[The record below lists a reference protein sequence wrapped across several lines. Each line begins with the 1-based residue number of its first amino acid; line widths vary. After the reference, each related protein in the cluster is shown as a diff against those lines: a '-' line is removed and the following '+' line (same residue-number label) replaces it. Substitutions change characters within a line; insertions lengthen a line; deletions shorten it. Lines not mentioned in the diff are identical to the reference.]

1 MRQTFYEFCML
12 HERTNLLKEWDE
24 SRNFPLTPDTVS
36 YGSKKKVWWT
46 CENGPLSPRD
56 VSTGSKIRIWW
67 RCPEGHSRQSP
78 VASRTAWGHG
88 CPVCA
93 GKTIVTGENDLAHL
107 QPEIAAQWDKRKNG
121 CLKPSDVAVSSN
133 RPVWWRCELGHSY
146 RATVSSRTQRK
157 AGRPYCAGRK
167 VLKGFNDL
175 ETLYPD
181 VAAQWHPS
189 LNGAL
194 TPEMVTPGSNKKVWW
209 QCSMGHV
216 WKSVIYPRTG
226 AQQCGCPV
234 CAGKV
239 STTHARGVTPSST
252 KFAPLPSCDKTNSIK
267 TIKAVGSDVLSA
279 ALLLPDLDALSAL
292 CLVLMRFL
300 SRFR

>member
-1 MRQTFYEFCML
+1 ML

-46 CENGPLSPRD
+46 CENGHSWQTTVHVR
-56 VSTGSKIRIWW
+56 SEGS
-67 RCPEGHSRQSP
+67 
-78 VASRTAWGHG
+78 G
-88 CPVCA
+88 CPYCA
-93 GKTIVTGENDLAHL
+93 GRKVLPGFNDLETL
-107 QPEIAAQWDKRKNG
+107 YPEIAAQWDKRKNG

-133 RPVWWRCELGHSY
+133 RPAWWRCELGHSY

-157 AGRPYCAGRK
+157 TGCPYCAGRK

-175 ETLYPD
+175 KTLCPD
-181 VAAQWHPS
+181 IASQWHPS

-216 WKSVIYPRTG
+216 WKSVIYPRNG

-239 STTHARGVTPSST
+239 STTHARRY
-252 KFAPLPSCDKTNSIK
+252 AQ
-267 TIKAVGSDVLSA
+267 
-279 ALLLPDLDALSAL
+279 LDEIRTFTEL
-292 CLVLMRFL
+292 
-300 SRFR
+300 

>member
-1 MRQTFYEFCML
+1 ML

-46 CENGPLSPRD
+46 CENGHSWQTTVHVR
-56 VSTGSKIRIWW
+56 SEGS
-67 RCPEGHSRQSP
+67 
-78 VASRTAWGHG
+78 G
-88 CPVCA
+88 CPYC
-93 GKTIVTGENDLAHL
+93 TGRKVLPGFNDLGTL
-107 QPEIAAQWDKRKNG
+107 YPDVAAQWDKRKNG

-133 RPVWWRCELGHSY
+133 RPAWWRCELGHSY

-157 AGRPYCAGRK
+157 TGCPYCAGRK

-175 ETLYPD
+175 KTLCPG

-239 STTHARGVTPSST
+239 STTHARRY
-252 KFAPLPSCDKTNSIK
+252 AQ
-267 TIKAVGSDVLSA
+267 
-279 ALLLPDLDALSAL
+279 LDEIRTFTEL
-292 CLVLMRFL
+292 
-300 SRFR
+300 

>member
-1 MRQTFYEFCML
+1 MRQTYYEFCML

-67 RCPEGHSRQSP
+67 RCPEGHSWQSP

-157 AGRPYCAGRK
+157 TGCPYCAGRK

-175 ETLYPD
+175 KTLCPG
-181 VAAQWHPS
+181 VAAQ
-189 LNGAL
+189 
-194 TPEMVTPGSNKKVWW
+194 
-209 QCSMGHV
+209 
-216 WKSVIYPRTG
+216 
-226 AQQCGCPV
+226 
-234 CAGKV
+234 
-239 STTHARGVTPSST
+239 
-252 KFAPLPSCDKTNSIK
+252 
-267 TIKAVGSDVLSA
+267 
-279 ALLLPDLDALSAL
+279 
-292 CLVLMRFL
+292 
-300 SRFR
+300 

>member
-1 MRQTFYEFCML
+1 ML

-46 CENGPLSPRD
+46 CENGHSWQTTVHVRSEGSGCPYCTGRKVLPGFNDLGTLYPDVAAQWDREKNGSLSPRD

-67 RCPEGHSRQSP
+67 RCPEGHSWQSP

-121 CLKPSDVAVSSN
+121 RLRPSEVAVSSN
-133 RPVWWRCELGHSY
+133 RPAWWRCELGHSY

-157 AGRPYCAGRK
+157 TGCPYCAGRK

-175 ETLYPD
+175 KTLCPD
-181 VAAQWHPS
+181 IASQWHPS

-194 TPEMVTPGSNKKVWW
+194 TPEMVT
-209 QCSMGHV
+209 
-216 WKSVIYPRTG
+216 
-226 AQQCGCPV
+226 QQKGLV
-234 CAGKV
+234 
-239 STTHARGVTPSST
+239 
-252 KFAPLPSCDKTNSIK
+252 
-267 TIKAVGSDVLSA
+267 AVLHGTRVEIRHLSA
-279 ALLLPDLDALSAL
+279 HRRAAVRLPRLRRKGEHNTRAALRPARRNSHLYRAVTRPIL
-292 CLVLMRFL
+292 
-300 SRFR
+300 

>member
-46 CENGPLSPRD
+46 CENGHSWQTTVHVRSEGSGCPYCTGRKVLPGFNDLETLYPDVAAQWDREKNGSLSPRD

-67 RCPEGHSRQSP
+67 RCPVGHSWQSP

-121 CLKPSDVAVSSN
+121 RLKPSDVAVSSN
-133 RPVWWRCELGHSY
+133 RPAWWRCELGHSY
-146 RATVSSRTQRK
+146 RATVASRTQRK
-157 AGRPYCAGRK
+157 TGCPYCAGRK

-175 ETLYPD
+175 KTLRHCFT
-181 VAAQWHPS
+181 VASVAQRRADAG
-189 LNGAL
+189 NG
-194 TPEMVTPGSNKKVWW
+194 
-209 QCSMGHV
+209 
-216 WKSVIYPRTG
+216 
-226 AQQCGCPV
+226 
-234 CAGKV
+234 
-239 STTHARGVTPSST
+239 HARQQQKGLV
-252 KFAPLPSCDKTNSIK
+252 
-267 TIKAVGSDVLSA
+267 AVLHGTRVEIGHLSA
-279 ALLLPDLDALSAL
+279 HRRAAMRLPRLRRKNQAQNQVNPARGDGQ
-292 CLVLMRFL
+292 RIKKT
-300 SRFR
+300 

>member
-46 CENGPLSPRD
+46 CENG
-56 VSTGSKIRIWW
+56 
-67 RCPEGHSRQSP
+67 HSWQSP

-133 RPVWWRCELGHSY
+133 RPAWWRCELGHSY

-157 AGRPYCAGRK
+157 TGCPYCAGRK

-175 ETLYPD
+175 KTLCPG
-181 VAAQWHPS
+181 VAAQ
-189 LNGAL
+189 
-194 TPEMVTPGSNKKVWW
+194 
-209 QCSMGHV
+209 
-216 WKSVIYPRTG
+216 
-226 AQQCGCPV
+226 
-234 CAGKV
+234 
-239 STTHARGVTPSST
+239 
-252 KFAPLPSCDKTNSIK
+252 
-267 TIKAVGSDVLSA
+267 
-279 ALLLPDLDALSAL
+279 
-292 CLVLMRFL
+292 
-300 SRFR
+300 

>member
-1 MRQTFYEFCML
+1 ML
-12 HERTNLLKEWDE
+12 HERTNLLKEWDK

-46 CENGPLSPRD
+46 CENGHSWQTTVHVR
-56 VSTGSKIRIWW
+56 SEGS
-67 RCPEGHSRQSP
+67 
-78 VASRTAWGHG
+78 G
-88 CPVCA
+88 CPYC
-93 GKTIVTGENDLAHL
+93 TGRKVLPGFNDLGTL
-107 QPEIAAQWDKRKNG
+107 YPDVAAQWDKRKNG
-121 CLKPSDVAVSSN
+121 RLKPSDVAVSSN
-133 RPVWWRCELGHSY
+133 RPAWWRCELGHSY

-157 AGRPYCAGRK
+157 TGCPYCAGRK

-175 ETLYPD
+175 KTLCPD
-181 VAAQWHPS
+181 IASQWHPS

-239 STTHARGVTPSST
+239 STTHARRY
-252 KFAPLPSCDKTNSIK
+252 AQ
-267 TIKAVGSDVLSA
+267 
-279 ALLLPDLDALSAL
+279 LDEIRTFTEL
-292 CLVLMRFL
+292 
-300 SRFR
+300 

>member
-12 HERTNLLKEWDE
+12 HERTNLLKEWDK

-36 YGSKKKVWWT
+36 Y
-46 CENGPLSPRD
+46 
-56 VSTGSKIRIWW
+56 
-67 RCPEGHSRQSP
+67 
-78 VASRTAWGHG
+78 
-88 CPVCA
+88 
-93 GKTIVTGENDLAHL
+93 
-107 QPEIAAQWDKRKNG
+107 
-121 CLKPSDVAVSSN
+121 
-133 RPVWWRCELGHSY
+133 
-146 RATVSSRTQRK
+146 
-157 AGRPYCAGRK
+157 
-167 VLKGFNDL
+167 
-175 ETLYPD
+175 
-181 VAAQWHPS
+181 
-189 LNGAL
+189 
-194 TPEMVTPGSNKKVWW
+194 GSNKKVWW

-279 ALLLPDLDALSAL
+279 ALLVPDLDALSAL
-292 CLVLMRFL
+292 CLVLTRFL
-300 SRFR
+300 SRFRQKAAPLSIAARGSTICSMSQLVAAGKTNDCYMWTLAPGFSLCYNAVTLIG

>member
-1 MRQTFYEFCML
+1 MNRRQTFYEFCML

-46 CENGPLSPRD
+46 CENGHSWQTTVHVR
-56 VSTGSKIRIWW
+56 SEGS
-67 RCPEGHSRQSP
+67 
-78 VASRTAWGHG
+78 G
-88 CPVCA
+88 C
-93 GKTIVTGENDLAHL
+93 
-107 QPEIAAQWDKRKNG
+107 
-121 CLKPSDVAVSSN
+121 
-133 RPVWWRCELGHSY
+133 
-146 RATVSSRTQRK
+146 
-157 AGRPYCAGRK
+157 PYCAGRK
-167 VLKGFNDL
+167 VLPGFNNL

-181 VAAQWHPS
+181 MAAQLDPS

-239 STTHARGVTPSST
+239 STTHARRY
-252 KFAPLPSCDKTNSIK
+252 AQ
-267 TIKAVGSDVLSA
+267 
-279 ALLLPDLDALSAL
+279 LDEIRTFTEL
-292 CLVLMRFL
+292 
-300 SRFR
+300 

>member
-1 MRQTFYEFCML
+1 ML
-12 HERTNLLKEWDE
+12 HERTNLLKKWGE

-46 CENGPLSPRD
+46 CENGHSWQTTVHVR
-56 VSTGSKIRIWW
+56 SEGS
-67 RCPEGHSRQSP
+67 
-78 VASRTAWGHG
+78 G
-88 CPVCA
+88 CPYCA
-93 GKTIVTGENDLAHL
+93 GRKVLPGFNDLETL
-107 QPEIAAQWDKRKNG
+107 YPEIAAQWDKRKNG

-133 RPVWWRCELGHSY
+133 RPAWWRCELGHSY

-157 AGRPYCAGRK
+157 TGCPYCAGRK

-175 ETLYPD
+175 KTLCPG

-239 STTHARGVTPSST
+239 STTHARRY
-252 KFAPLPSCDKTNSIK
+252 AQ
-267 TIKAVGSDVLSA
+267 
-279 ALLLPDLDALSAL
+279 LDEIRTFTEL
-292 CLVLMRFL
+292 
-300 SRFR
+300 